1 MLKRHFALVN
11 FMRISLDVLAI
22 GILWNAVY
30 YLFSYFGFYDQPD
43 IPSASKHWLLSIP
56 AAIILYLCRHWMG
69 VYKSLRIQPTF
80 TQFGRQIESILL
92 GWMFVV
98 LFLYYTGETAYT
110 RFFLILFL
118 FALLGGL
125 LVSHSLLLQILH
137 WIRSRGY
144 NQRHYAIIGTGKNAV
159 KLLRDIEKTSSFGLK
174 CRFFIDNKPH
184 LGGKTIAD
192 IPVYGELQQLPE
204 LAKEKGIDE
213 IYLAM
218 RNSEIASV
226 SPYLNELQNMGVT
239 IRILP
244 DWGTLAQ
251 VNRPSTVTIGSSVLF
266 TTSESPL
273 TGMNII
279 LKDLLDRMLSCI
291 LLCLFSGLM
300 LIIAVLIKLCD
311 NGPVFYRQQ
320 RVGMDNRPFDML
332 KFRTMVP
339 NSDDPPGWTVENDR
353 RQTPVGKLL
362 RPIGLDELPQLFNVL
377 RGQMNLVG
385 PRPEQPHF
393 TKKFSDEYK
402 KYMFRHKVKSG
413 MTGWAQIHGFRGNS
427 SLRKRTQYDLY
438 YVKNWS
444 IWLDMLILLR
454 TPFAIL
460 RRKNAY

>member
-159 KLLRDIEKTSSFGLK
+159 KLLRDIEKTSS
-174 CRFFIDNKPH
+174 
-184 LGGKTIAD
+184 
-192 IPVYGELQQLPE
+192 
-204 LAKEKGIDE
+204 
-213 IYLAM
+213 
-218 RNSEIASV
+218 
-226 SPYLNELQNMGVT
+226 
-239 IRILP
+239 
-244 DWGTLAQ
+244 
-251 VNRPSTVTIGSSVLF
+251 
-266 TTSESPL
+266 
-273 TGMNII
+273 
-279 LKDLLDRMLSCI
+279 
-291 LLCLFSGLM
+291 
-300 LIIAVLIKLCD
+300 
-311 NGPVFYRQQ
+311 
-320 RVGMDNRPFDML
+320 
-332 KFRTMVP
+332 
-339 NSDDPPGWTVENDR
+339 
-353 RQTPVGKLL
+353 
-362 RPIGLDELPQLFNVL
+362 
-377 RGQMNLVG
+377 
-385 PRPEQPHF
+385 
-393 TKKFSDEYK
+393 
-402 KYMFRHKVKSG
+402 
-413 MTGWAQIHGFRGNS
+413 
-427 SLRKRTQYDLY
+427 
-438 YVKNWS
+438 
-444 IWLDMLILLR
+444 
-454 TPFAIL
+454 
-460 RRKNAY
+460 

>member
-204 LAKEKGIDE
+204 LA
-213 IYLAM
+213 
-218 RNSEIASV
+218 
-226 SPYLNELQNMGVT
+226 
-239 IRILP
+239 
-244 DWGTLAQ
+244 
-251 VNRPSTVTIGSSVLF
+251 
-266 TTSESPL
+266 
-273 TGMNII
+273 
-279 LKDLLDRMLSCI
+279 
-291 LLCLFSGLM
+291 
-300 LIIAVLIKLCD
+300 
-311 NGPVFYRQQ
+311 
-320 RVGMDNRPFDML
+320 
-332 KFRTMVP
+332 
-339 NSDDPPGWTVENDR
+339 
-353 RQTPVGKLL
+353 
-362 RPIGLDELPQLFNVL
+362 
-377 RGQMNLVG
+377 
-385 PRPEQPHF
+385 
-393 TKKFSDEYK
+393 
-402 KYMFRHKVKSG
+402 
-413 MTGWAQIHGFRGNS
+413 
-427 SLRKRTQYDLY
+427 
-438 YVKNWS
+438 
-444 IWLDMLILLR
+444 
-454 TPFAIL
+454 
-460 RRKNAY
+460 

>member
-1 MLKRHFALVN
+1 
-11 FMRISLDVLAI
+11 
-22 GILWNAVY
+22 NAVY
-30 YLFSYFGFYDQPD
+30 YVCFYSGFYDQAD
-43 IPSASKHWLLSIP
+43 VPSAPRHWLLSIP
-56 AAIILYLCRHWMG
+56 VVVILYLCRYGMG
-69 VYKSLRIQPTF
+69 IYKSLRIQPTF

-98 LFLYYTGETAYT
+98 LFLYYSGKTPYT
-110 RFFLILFL
+110 RVLLTLFL

-377 RGQMNLVG
+377 RGQMSLVG